1 MFSYHS
7 VVPWGRSFDEYL
19 RMFDL
24 AEADL
29 SRGLLGCGDGP
40 ASFNREVTRR
50 GHTVV
55 SVDPLYGLL
64 RDQIAV
70 QIDETY
76 ADVIEQTRREADRFV
91 WDAIG
96 SVEELGRIRMSA
108 MRDFL
113 EDYDAGRRAGRYREG
128 GLPELDFADSE
139 FGLALCSH
147 LLFFYAE
154 QLPREFHLESM
165 VELARVAQ
173 EVRVFPLVDVNA
185 QPSPHLEP
193 AIEQLRSLGH
203 SAEIRRVP
211 YEFQRGGNQMLRIV
225 RQ

>member
-1 MFSYHS
+1 VFSYHS

-55 SVDPLYGLL
+55 SVDPLYGLP

-211 YEFQRGGNQMLRIV
+211 YEFQRGGNQMLVV
-225 RQ
+225 R